1 MKKLINFIFSMMC
14 ITALFTVTFS
24 SCSDDDENR
33 AYESVQIVGVKVNNE
48 LYTPS
53 SASADETKVLIPAGI
68 DLSKAKLQ
76 LLVINGTANFVN
88 DQEYDV
94 RRPLDL
100 TLNGFDGTA
109 VQTKLRIQSPPKL
122 VSFIIE
128 GMTVPNSDIHTG
140 DESLIVQVPEDTDLT
155 ALKVTMEYINGT
167 ILDFKNG
174 MELDYTNPRSFK
186 IKGIDEETTY
196 TYEFIITTE
205 EVGPASIKAMTIN
218 GVETDYVVTNDKNVA
233 VPYIPAL
240 MDFTSV
246 NVKLTAG
253 FGNKIDE
260 SFTGQGLN
268 LMNGSSKVSIKGSNG
283 VTTEFTIGMPQIS
296 TVPTFKKDY
305 AELSGFGSDNLISVG
320 ISDPYVIVGNHSSA
334 KKTPAYFDFTG
345 SKIDNLNEV
354 GLVIAGHGIRIMG
367 TDDKGNI
374 LGASLALSGDKP
386 VLYRWSSVTAQATEF
401 ISYDKSIIGESA
413 TPRLAGVGIVGDL
426 DGDATIVAT
435 KAQSVDVF
443 VWKVTNGVV
452 NPVPQKYAFPVTTPS
467 FYWSVVPM
475 PTGMTGYMGF
485 FSTSATNGLIWMN
498 STMGEVSRSSGVR
511 TSCGDVVTING
522 RVYLAYTAYSGDQ
535 KGVMRICDITDGKYD
550 QIFNNTMEAS
560 GANGN
565 GTASASLMVK
575 NNELYAVFG
584 CTGSGL
590 YFYRIACK

>member
-1 MKKLINFIFSMMC
+1 MKKLINLIFSIMC

-53 SASADETKVLIPAGI
+53 SVSATETTVLIPAGV

-76 LLVINGTANFVN
+76 LLVINGTANFIN
-88 DQEYDV
+88 DQEYDA
-94 RRPLDL
+94 RKPLDL
-100 TLNGFDGTA
+100 TLNGFDGTT

-140 DESLIVQVPEDTDLT
+140 EESLIVQVPEEADLT

-167 ILDFKNG
+167 IMDFQNG
-174 MELDYTNPRSFK
+174 VALDYTNPRSFK
-186 IKGIDEETTY
+186 IKGVDEETIY

-205 EVGPASIKAMTIN
+205 KVGPASIKAMTIN
-218 GVETDYVVTNDKNVA
+218 GIETDYVLTDDKNVA

-246 NVKLTAG
+246 NVELTAG

-268 LMNGSSKVSIKGSNG
+268 LMNGNNKVSIKGSNG
-283 VTTEFTIGMPQIS
+283 VTTEFTIGIPQIS
-296 TVPTFKKDY
+296 AEPTFKKNY
-305 AELSGFGSDNLISVG
+305 TELVGFGSDNLICTA
-320 ISDPYVIVGNHSSA
+320 ISDPYIVASNHSSSS
-334 KKTPAYFDFTG
+334 KTPAYFDYTG
-345 SKIDNLNEV
+345 NKIDNLSAV
-354 GLVIAGHGIRIMG
+354 GLSIATHGIRILA

-374 LGASLALSGDKP
+374 LGAALGTDKP
-386 VLYRWSSVTAQATEF
+386 VIYRWSNVTAKATEF
-401 ISYDKSIIGESA
+401 ISFDKSVIGETA
-413 TPRLAGVGIVGDL
+413 TPRLAGISIIGDL
-426 DGDATIVAT
+426 DGDATIVAP

-443 VWKVTNGVV
+443 VWKVIGGVL
-452 NPVPQKYAFPVTTPS
+452 NPVPQKYTFPVATPS
-467 FYWSVVPM
+467 FYWTVNPM
-475 PTGMTGYMGF
+475 PIGMSGYMGF
-485 FSTSATNGLIWMN
+485 YTAKGANGLIWLN
-498 STMGEVSRSSGVR
+498 STMGEVSRMSGLI
-511 TSCGDVVTING
+511 TTGGDMVKIEN
-522 RVYLAYTAYSGDQ
+522 RVYVAYTVYADS
-535 KGVMRICDITDGKYD
+535 KGIMRICDITDGKYN
-550 QIFNNTMEAS
+550 QIFNYTMEAS

-565 GTASASLMVK
+565 STTSASLMVK